1 MMHTQTK
8 YGWTSPQVIL
18 GVIAMAVIVAAS
30 NYLVT
35 TPVKTILGVDMDA
48 LTGLNFSGHI
58 QWAAL
63 IYPISFLVTDLM
75 NRAYGAASA
84 RRVIFVGFV
93 FGVLLSVIGSIS
105 FVQSLPGMG
114 ALSASELLTSKDFWL
129 DAGRVPIASGT
140 AFLTAQLLDV
150 SVFNRLREGTWWKAP
165 LISSVLAGTVDSLIF
180 WVMAFGGTG
189 EAIFPG
195 GWVNFGVADWL
206 VKLSITLVMLI
217 PFRAMTWNRRA
228 A

>member
-1 MMHTQTK
+1 MHTQTR
-8 YGWTSPQVIL
+8 YGWTSPQVLVGIF
-18 GVIAMAVIVAAS
+18 AMAAIVAAS

-75 NRAYGAASA
+75 NRAYGAESA
-84 RRVIFVGFV
+84 RRVIFIGFIL
-93 FGVLLSVIGSIS
+93 GVILSVIGSIS
-105 FVQSLPGMG
+105 FVRSLPDMANVGTM
-114 ALSASELLTSKDFWL
+114 ELLSSKAFWL
-129 DAGRVPIASGT
+129 DAGRIPIASGT
-140 AFLTAQLLDV
+140 AFLVAQLLDI

-165 LISSVLAGTVDSLIF
+165 LISSVIAGAIDSLIF

-189 EAIFPG
+189 DTIFPG
-195 GWVNFGVADWL
+195 GWVNFGVADWI
-206 VKLSITLVMLI
+206 VKLSITLAMLI
-217 PFRAMTWNRRA
+217 PFRAMTWKLRA

>member
-1 MMHTQTK
+1 MHTQTK
-8 YGWTSPQVIL
+8 YGWTSPQVIIGIL
-18 GVIAMAVIVAAS
+18 AMAAIVAAS

-84 RRVIFVGFV
+84 RRVIFVGFIL
-93 FGVLLSVIGSIS
+93 GVILSIVGSIS
-105 FVQSLPGMG
+105 FVQSLPGGETATAMG
-114 ALSASELLTSKDFWL
+114 LLTSSAFWL
-129 DAGRVPIASGT
+129 DAGRIPIASGT
-140 AFLTAQLLDV
+140 AFLAAQLLDV

-165 LISSVLAGTVDSLIF
+165 LVSSVLAGTIDSLIF

-195 GWVNFGVADWL
+195 GWVNYGVADWL
-206 VKLSITLVMLI
+206 VKLSITLTMLI
-217 PFRAMTWNRRA
+217 PFRAVTWNLRTA
-228 A
+228 